1 MGYEKDL
8 TIGGLNELYGGLL
21 TERQREFIRLYYD
34 CDVSL
39 REIGEMSGVSPQA
52 VRDAIRRGER
62 ELFRLE
68 EALKFNEK
76 RIKISGILEHDEKE
90 IKREI
95 EEILFN

>member
-8 TIGGLNELYGGLL
+8 KIGGLSELYGGLL

-39 REIGEMSGVSPQA
+39 REIGEMNGVSPQA

-68 EALKFNEK
+68 DALKFSEK
-76 RIKISGILEHDEKE
+76 RIKISEILEKDDK